1 MYIKANTIYTIDI
14 QIYGNILC
22 LPYLFFE
29 TAHPHLAKNMA
40 NSIHEAGYTDIK
52 G

>member
-1 MYIKANTIYTIDI
+1 MYIKANIIYTIDI
-14 QIYGNILC
+14 QIYGIMFA
-22 LPYLFFE
+22 LPIFE
-29 TAHPHLAKNMA
+29 TAHPHLAKSMA